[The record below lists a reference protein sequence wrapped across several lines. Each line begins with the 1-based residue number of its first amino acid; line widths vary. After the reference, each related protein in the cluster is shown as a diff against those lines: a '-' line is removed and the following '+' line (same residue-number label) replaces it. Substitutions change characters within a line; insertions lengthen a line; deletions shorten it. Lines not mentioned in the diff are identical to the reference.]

1 MKEKLKWRFKN
12 MEIVRRKIE
21 VVFNEEEKQ
30 AIKKVINI
38 LVDIEEQSDEIIDEI
53 EKQFEEYRYPSE
65 ANRPKDIAIDYLGS
79 LIKFDGN

>member
-1 MKEKLKWRFKN
+1 

>member
-1 MKEKLKWRFKN
+1 

-21 VVFNEEEKQ
+21 IVFNEEEKQ

-38 LVDIEEQSDEIIDEI
+38 LVDIEEQSDEIIDEV